1 MAFQRVV
8 ERLLPDGTIAKV
20 YPFHISLEGME
31 SILLCRDDEDYDHL
45 EKSFYLGALDA
56 NVLVISEIAMST
68 HGHCAVLA
76 VSWEG
81 AAVVGEYVKKRHSQY
96 ISKKYGERNVMA
108 RTRISVQY
116 LDSDRY
122 VRNALAYIPRNA
134 ADTGYRIEDYPW
146 SSYRGMF
153 ARAEMVTGW
162 RAVSGLSRREKEA
175 VFRTHKDLSQVAWV
189 LDERDRIVPSS
200 ACDCAYVESAFLND
214 QTYYLRLIG
223 EVNPAEMHQKLVLN
237 SRVWQNDAKFMVCV
251 TDVASRWF
259 KKEVPTLT
267 PAEKAKLITYLFRS
281 YYTSVSQLAR
291 CLQLRKEDVRRVL
304 LENYIRPR
312 D

>member
-1 MAFQRVV
+1 M
-8 ERLLPDGTIAKV
+8 
-20 YPFHISLEGME
+20 
-31 SILLCRDDEDYDHL
+31 
-45 EKSFYLGALDA
+45 
-56 NVLVISEIAMST
+56 
-68 HGHCAVLA
+68 
-76 VSWEG
+76 
-81 AAVVGEYVKKRHSQY
+81 VGEYVKKRHSQY

-153 ARAEMVTGW
+153 VRAEMVAGW

-281 YYTSVSQLAR
+281 YYTSVAQLAR